1 MSLVKFHGRA
11 QAVTILLVIAVTAI
25 AGLLLLMT
33 QLAGSKPSTLA
44 NNQLPSPVEAATS
57 INKPD
62 QPNLDDAVATVNNQ
76 IITQQAWQQATRLDA
91 VMSQLAAQP
100 IPTAEETLDRLI
112 NEIIVL
118 EAAPALNQA
127 VEAAEVEVRIQ
138 ALETNWQVSDEKV
151 VSTLAQ
157 AGLRRSDL
165 EARVHRLIQ
174 VEAAL
179 HQLDSQEDDLT
190 TWLTEA
196 RASAEIGLYRSLV
209 SDQATSVSQSV
220 EEPKSE
226 ASPLPPGAPAL
237 SPVFAPPP
245 EMAISP
251 YPQNAAPDFT
261 LAQVNGNP
269 SSQAQEIT
277 LSSLRGKPTLINFWA
292 SWCPPCRRELP
303 ALQAAYAKYKDKIGF
318 IAVNVKEDPAVV
330 SALAEELGLNFP
342 IALDP
347 DGQISNVAYEVRGLP
362 TTVFVDANGV
372 VSARHVGPLDEEM
385 IETYLAPLLEIESK
399 AKAEAENSRETES
412 IESSQS
418 SNPPAFQS
426 SPAPD
431 FTLTAANG
439 NAVSLQDYRDKSNV
453 VLIFYR
459 GHT

>member
-1 MSLVKFHGRA
+1 MSLVKFHGRT
-11 QAVTILLVIAVTAI
+11 QAIVAILVIAVTAV
-25 AGLLLLMT
+25 AGLLLLMA
-33 QLAGSKPSTLA
+33 QLAGSKPATGIT
-44 NNQLPSPVEAATS
+44 NQPASPAEAATAVN
-57 INKPD
+57 IPD
-62 QPNLDDAVATVNNQ
+62 QPDLDEAVATVNDQ
-76 IITQQAWQQATRLDA
+76 IITQQAWHQATRLDA

-118 EAAPALNQA
+118 EAAPALKQT
-127 VEAAEVEVRIQ
+127 VEAAQVEARIQ
-138 ALETNWQVSDEKV
+138 ALETNWQVSDETV
-151 VSTLAQ
+151 ASALAQ
-157 AGLRRSDL
+157 ADLERSDL
-165 EARVHRLIQ
+165 ETRVQRLIQ

-179 HQLDSQEDDLT
+179 QQLEQQEDDLT
-190 TWLTEA
+190 TWLTKA

-209 SDQATSVSQSV
+209 SGQTTPVSQSV
-220 EEPKSE
+220 TEPKPE
-226 ASPLPPGAPAL
+226 TSPLPTSTPAL
-237 SPVFAPPP
+237 SLVFAPPP

-261 LAQVNGNP
+261 LAQLNGNAA
-269 SSQAQEIT
+269 SEIQELT

-303 ALQAAYAKYKDKIGF
+303 ALQAAYAKYKDEIGF
-318 IAVNVKEDPAVV
+318 IAVNVKEDPATV
-330 SALAEELGLNFP
+330 SAFAEELGLDFP

-372 VSARHVGPLDEEM
+372 VTARHLGPLDEAM
-385 IETYLAPLLEIESK
+385 IETYLAPLLE
-399 AKAEAENSRETES
+399 AEVKAENSRETES
-412 IESSQS
+412 IEPSQS
-418 SNPPAFQS
+418 SNLPAFQS

-439 NAVSLQDYRDKSNV
+439 STVSLQDYRDKSNV